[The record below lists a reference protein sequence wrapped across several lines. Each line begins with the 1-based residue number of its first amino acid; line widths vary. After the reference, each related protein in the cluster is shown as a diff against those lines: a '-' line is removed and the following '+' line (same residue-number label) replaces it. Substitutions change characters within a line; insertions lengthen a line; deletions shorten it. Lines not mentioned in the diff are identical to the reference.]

1 MSSTVSF
8 TTDEVQAFADLLYR
22 VADELQAIE
31 TATDA
36 HRKYGSE
43 LKEVAAEMLMRART
57 A

>member
-8 TTDEVQAFADLLYR
+8 TTEEVNAFADLLYR
-22 VADELQAIE
+22 VADELEAIE
-31 TATDA
+31 SATDA

-43 LKEVAAEMLMRART
+43 LKEAAAEMLMRAKP

>member
-31 TATDA
+31 SATDA

-43 LKEVAAEMLMRART
+43 LKEVAAEMLMRAR
-57 A
+57 AA

>member
-1 MSSTVSF
+1 MSATVSF
-8 TTDEVQAFADLLYR
+8 TTREVESFADLLYR

-31 TATDA
+31 SATDA

-43 LKEVAAEMLMRART
+43 LKEVAAEMLMRARS

>member
-22 VADELQAIE
+22 VADELQEIE

-43 LKEVAAEMLMRART
+43 LKEVAAEMLMRAR
-57 A
+57 AA

>member
-8 TTDEVQAFADLLYR
+8 TTDEVRAFADLLYR

-36 HRKYGSE
+36 QRKYGSE
-43 LKEVAAEMLMRART
+43 LKEVAAEMLMRVRT

>member
-8 TTDEVQAFADLLYR
+8 TTDEVRAFADLLYR

-36 HRKYGSE
+36 TRKYGSE
-43 LKEVAAEMLMRART
+43 LKEVAAEMLMRVRT